1 MWLFKK
7 INNMPNKKTFNQQ
20 EKDSLLKSFGANLN
34 DQSLRIIEELNDS
47 KKDLNKMLKT
57 AWKFKN
63 YVG

>member
-1 MWLFKK
+1 
-7 INNMPNKKTFNQQ
+7 MPNKKTFNQQ